1 MEKENVENA
10 GPPMKVRRLDVEK
23 VDDTVAGNRQLSVS
37 QKLLFNTDMEG
48 VDNIQNVRIVQCSN
62 DLYVVAG
69 CSVYQ
74 LSEDVCSLSPFFKLE
89 SAIKCAVPSADGKH
103 MILVDHQNV
112 LRSLSVEDCNIV
124 KEIHLERNVLFLT
137 ACSDLGSILVVFEN
151 YHCVILPEHECLSE
165 LTVDVYKQD
174 AIDLS
179 CQTKGQLLSVTYAE
193 GEVLLV
199 SDGQLVVA
207 RIIDSRFELVR
218 QIDCSQFTDMQ
229 LKSVQIL
236 DARQSL
242 LLTQNGVLFIIDRR
256 RATLVKQLFNGVQS
270 FKSFAHD
277 GKQLILIEMIDGK
290 YALYELKNLSNKI
303 WVCSVEESS
312 LFIRSLGSQLL
323 AFRIRRLQS
332 SSSLQLLELE
342 FNADPVQIVL
352 NLINTE
358 QFDVAYQIS
367 QEQGIDF
374 DKILSQADTNGSS
387 GPKLLEWIL
396 LNAEA
401 LNCVEVMCKA
411 CQCYIPASLKQLQVI
426 LNVIYGKIFGV
437 SLSQAVSEAFLD
449 FKRKFETFVIL
460 HGAEVDVRQWTDF
473 QSQSWIEILLQRVS
487 QKDFDS
493 LDIILI
499 RHHQRDFQWLAGDLK
514 QFLNATPGEINVMRY
529 SKLLSMHITPAAYKD
544 LAILDEL
551 CHWAY
556 DQCLRLADSSIDEA
570 LKLLQSVLDSQAG
583 GDNQCI
589 TPGDYV
595 KMQSMQPFL
604 VNERPQSLQNLHQ
617 LQCNMN
623 AIMALEKGLQLR
635 LEIHQEYLSLNSNDL
650 VCKVLDSFTTVD
662 SLKQAVQHE
671 SFCSMLAQF
680 QVSKEDILL
689 KYCQCMLESFGAA
702 TQPDEERV
710 YCILSLISDDT
721 SRSQCQMSY
730 LQCAKIP
737 LSMDMQNFINGIDV
751 GENEE
756 TRDLISILKCKQI
769 LWNHGYHGVDFTDKA
784 VARKV
789 FRSMCTQKSVQ
800 DIYQD
805 LEILFSHLADDL
817 QREILVDILKCCVS
831 KLSGDEVCFILSKIP
846 SRFFVLVI
854 EESIEYLRL
863 KSMRCNDYFSLSYM
877 KQLNILASAVCDS
890 QQIKCA
896 GEEFFQA
903 MSSLGSI
910 TSKIIALK
918 DEFDI
923 SLTEED
929 FKCSDVR
936 KSKLA
941 DNFMNKSYVI
951 SSAEQSRLCYLIDLG
966 VEDCVAAQL
975 QSFAVTTENLPMDLL
990 ISQMGSLQN
999 CKVEMFSELVAL
1011 ILRASVSGKD
1021 GDYSL
1026 SVLDALQAVLNG
1038 SLQNGG
1044 EHDISRWLS
1053 LLQSIEFFSIVY
1065 QTSVS
1070 GSYQS
1075 SIIGYPSSSSSSQ
1088 VDVMNRMRNILFG
1101 EQYDDQ
1107 SLIVNTKEAC
1117 NLVLGFILQRLQYS
1131 SRQVKKVSSKKAAEP
1146 DISCSDVVYF
1156 FDLNRSS
1163 LLAETAI
1170 MLEIQSKQYLT
1181 EDCITL
1187 LEKVAQRQLLKIFTC
1202 EKVDQQLA
1210 LQLLLSLPQRSGFDC
1225 IKNALAH
1232 VNKEFGRL
1240 QSIAE
1245 VGVGAALL
1253 WQQRSFSVQLET
1265 LIRNAKWWQKLTSLQ
1280 IDFVED
1286 RFRSDPEYVK
1296 SLIPVLLRCTNYDLQ
1311 LIVQYCDDLNIESD
1325 QPLYSYVQLM
1335 LQECPNL
1342 DQYKTQL
1349 IAAALSVDQRAPLLD
1364 IIKLAQQSCSLF
1376 DYEKIGI
1383 IFELVKLLDPND
1395 DISTKGELILDILKS
1410 YKRVYKKDYQSDVL
1424 LATEQC
1430 DTSSFE
1436 RLPYHLL
1443 VMNPW
1448 LVLEKELSMSTLY
1461 QLLPLSV
1468 PLSLDQDKF
1477 YICTVKSMINSST
1490 FEVAEFKLLL
1500 NKLKNIPSG
1509 LEACYSMVVAGQG
1522 KLAQKVQA
1530 LKAVLGMAEKHQS
1543 LVECRALVQKLR
1555 NEVVLKE
1562 LDLIL
1567 EQFKLTQF
1575 LSTFE
1580 GAYDLIQALHID
1592 QSVDIKVVEKVCI
1605 LICKKSQCNL
1615 QEVLSDQYL
1624 DLIKTK
1630 VARTTFKDE
1639 LPSIALK
1646 KNLCG
1651 VQENVEYVLQE
1662 QLIRIVSHLSTEVRI
1677 NLLLK
1682 TAYDQST
1689 KISTMIRIRAI
1700 IVLLKVNSSEEI
1712 NRIHK
1717 YTDIC
1722 SYLQILLYLADCED
1736 LKISVRTR
1744 ELYKLDKVAFA
1755 RSLWVNRSEERK
1767 VIQFICNLLVDYNCF
1782 QDLALWKKL
1791 LLKLIDQKQI
1801 RFVVPLLE
1809 RLNKADAL
1817 QKQSDILPGILVK
1830 CVCSIEIIQD
1840 HGLYSMLQSLLIS
1853 LQPANSSLPLNTVV
1867 ESIAQ
1872 YELLDKLALLQLLVH
1887 YDQNIVNQQV
1897 GEALNTSENGELE
1910 SLFANSLITSR
1921 GIVISSPI
1929 IRCAAFQFINE
1940 RKLFRL
1946 VYFNQ
1951 ELRQEFVQCMVNQ
1964 DWVDNMIEQC
1974 VSTKNLSLAQ
1984 EVLTL
1989 YYHRWSDKAP
1999 PEGESDLLKHFQT
2012 SRE

>member
-1 MEKENVENA
+1 MNMEKENVENA
-10 GPPMKVRRLDVEK
+10 GPPVKVRRLDIGK
-23 VDDTVAGNRQLSVS
+23 VDDAVAGTRQLSVS
-37 QKLLFNTDMEG
+37 QKVLFNTDMEG
-48 VDNIQNVRIVQCSN
+48 IDNIQNVSIVQFSKY
-62 DLYVVAG
+62 LYVVAA
-69 CSVYQ
+69 CTVYQ

-103 MILVDHQNV
+103 LILVDDQNV
-112 LRSLSVEDCNIV
+112 LRSLSVEDGTIV

-137 ACSDLGSILVVFEN
+137 ICSDLGFILLVFED
-151 YHCVILPEHECLSE
+151 YHCCILPEHERLSE
-165 LTVDVYKQD
+165 LTCDVQKQD

-179 CQTKGQLLSVTYAE
+179 CHVKGQLLSVTYAE

-199 SDGQLVVA
+199 SDGQFVVA
-207 RIIDSRFELVR
+207 RIVDSRFEVVR
-218 QIDCSQFTDMQ
+218 QFDCSQFTNLQ

-242 LLTQNGVLFIIDRR
+242 LLTQNGDLLIFDRR

-290 YALYELKNLSNKI
+290 FALYELKNLSNKI
-303 WVCSVEESS
+303 WICNVEESS

-332 SSSLQLLELE
+332 SSNLQLLELE

-352 NLINTE
+352 NFINTE
-358 QFDVAYQIS
+358 QFDVAFQVS
-367 QEQGIDF
+367 REQGINF

-411 CQCYIPASLKQLQVI
+411 CQSYIPASLKQLQVI
-426 LNVIYGKIFGV
+426 SNSIHGKIFGV

-449 FKRKFETFVIL
+449 LKRKFETFVIL
-460 HGAEVDVRQWTDF
+460 HGEEVDVRQWTDF
-473 QSQSWIEILLQRVS
+473 RSQSWIEILLQRVS

-514 QFLNATPGEINVMRY
+514 QFLNAISGDINVWRY

-551 CHWAY
+551 CRWAY
-556 DQCLRLADSSIDEA
+556 DQCLGLADSSIDEA

-617 LQCNMN
+617 LQCNMK

-635 LEIHQEYLSLNSNDL
+635 LEIHQDSLSQNSIDL
-650 VCKVLDSFTTVD
+650 VCKVLDSFTTID
-662 SLKQAVQHE
+662 SLKQTVQHE
-671 SFCSMLAQF
+671 SFCSMFAQF
-680 QVSKEDILL
+680 QVSKDDVLL

-702 TQPDEERV
+702 TQLDEERV

-737 LSMDMQNFINGIDV
+737 LSIDMQNFINGIDV

-789 FRSMCTQKSVQ
+789 FRSMCTQKSVH
-800 DIYQD
+800 DIYYD

-831 KLSGDEVCFILSKIP
+831 KLSGDEVCFVLSKTP
-846 SRFFVLVI
+846 SRFFVLVV

-863 KSMRCNDYFSLSYM
+863 KTMRSKEQVSLSCM

-903 MSSLGSI
+903 MWSLGSI

-923 SLTEED
+923 SLTEEE

-936 KSKLA
+936 KPKLA
-941 DNFMNKSYVI
+941 DYFMKKSYVI

-975 QSFAVTTENLPMDLL
+975 QSLAVTTENLPMDLL

-999 CKVEMFSELVAL
+999 CKVEMFGELVAL

-1021 GDYSL
+1021 GDFSL
-1026 SVLDALQAVLNG
+1026 SVLDALQAVLNS

-1044 EHDISRWLS
+1044 EQDISGWLS
-1053 LLQSIEFFSIVY
+1053 LLQSVEFFSIVY
-1065 QTSVS
+1065 QTSVQ

-1075 SIIGYPSSSSSSQ
+1075 SIIGYSSSSSQ

-1131 SRQVKKVSSKKAAEP
+1131 SNQVKKVSSKKAAEAA
-1146 DISCSDVVYF
+1146 ITCSDVVSF

-1170 MLEIQSKQYLT
+1170 MLEIQSKQCLL
-1181 EDCITL
+1181 EECITL

-1202 EKVDQQLA
+1202 EKADQQLA
-1210 LQLLLSLPQRSGFDC
+1210 LQLLLSLSQRSGFDC

-1342 DQYKTQL
+1342 DYYKTQL

-1364 IIKLAQQSCSLF
+1364 IIKLAQQSCSPF
-1376 DYEKIGI
+1376 DYEKIGT

-1430 DTSSFE
+1430 DTRSLE

-1500 NKLKNIPSG
+1500 NKLKNIPTG
-1509 LEACYSMVVAGQG
+1509 LESCYSMVVAGQG

-1575 LSTFE
+1575 MSTFE

-1662 QLIRIVSHLSTEVRI
+1662 QLIRIVTHLSTEVRI

-1791 LLKLIDQKQI
+1791 LFKLIDQNQI

-1817 QKQSDILPGILVK
+1817 LKQSDILPGILVK

-1853 LQPANSSLPLNTVV
+1853 LQPANYSLPLNTVL

-1872 YELLDKLALLQLLVH
+1872 YELVDKLAIIQLLVH

-1897 GEALNTSENGELE
+1897 GEALSTSEKSELE
-1910 SLFANSLITSR
+1910 SLVANSLVTSR
-1921 GIVISSPI
+1921 GIVVSFPI

-1951 ELRQEFVQCMVNQ
+1951 ELRQEFVQCMVDQ
-1964 DWVDNMIEQC
+1964 DCVDNIIEQC
-1974 VSTKNLSLAQ
+1974 ISTKNLSLAQ

-1999 PEGESDLLKHFQT
+1999 PKGESDLLTHFQT
-2012 SRE
+2012 SRK

>member
-10 GPPMKVRRLDVEK
+10 GPPMKVRRLDVGK
-23 VDDTVAGNRQLSVS
+23 VDDTVVGTRQLSVS
-37 QKLLFNTDMEG
+37 QKVRFSTDMEG
-48 VDNIQNVRIVQCSN
+48 IDNIQDFRIVQCPN

-74 LSEDVCSLSPFFKLE
+74 LSEDVCSLLPFFKLE
-89 SAIKCAVPSADGKH
+89 SVIKCAIPSADGKH
-103 MILVDHQNV
+103 LILVDQQNV
-112 LRSLSVEDCNIV
+112 LRTLNVEDCIIV
-124 KEIHLERNVLFLT
+124 KEVHLERYVLFLT
-137 ACSDLGSILVVFEN
+137 ICSDLGCILVVFDD
-151 YHCVILPEHECLSE
+151 YHCVILPEHVCLNE
-165 LTVDVYKQD
+165 LTLNVQKQH
-174 AIDLS
+174 ATDLS
-179 CQTKGQLLSVTYAE
+179 CYVKGQLLSVTYAD

-207 RIIDSRFELVR
+207 RIVESRFELVR
-218 QIDCSQFTDMQ
+218 QFDCSQFTDMQ
-229 LKSVQIL
+229 LKSVNVL
-236 DARQSL
+236 DARQLL
-242 LLTQNGVLFIIDRR
+242 LLTQNGDLFIFDRR
-256 RATLVKQLFNGVQS
+256 RATLLKQLFSGVQS
-270 FKSFAHD
+270 FKSFVHD
-277 GKQLILIEMIDGK
+277 GKQLIFIEMIDGK
-290 YALYELKNLSNKI
+290 FALYELKNVSHKI
-303 WVCSVEESS
+303 WACNIEESS
-312 LFIRSLGSQLL
+312 LFIRSFGSQLL
-323 AFRIRRLQS
+323 AFRIRSLQS
-332 SSSLQLLELE
+332 SLSIQLLELE
-342 FNADPVQIVL
+342 FNTDPVQNVL
-352 NLINTE
+352 YLIDAE
-358 QFDVAYQIS
+358 QFDVAHQVS
-367 QEQGIDF
+367 REQGIDF
-374 DKILSQADTNGSS
+374 DIILRQADINGSS

-411 CQCYIPASLKQLQVI
+411 CQSYIPASLKQLQVI
-426 LNVIYGKIFGV
+426 LNVIHGKISGV
-437 SLSQAVSEAFLD
+437 TLSPTVSEAFADL
-449 FKRKFETFVIL
+449 KRKFETFFIL
-460 HGAEVDVRQWTDF
+460 HGKEVDVRQWTDF
-473 QSQSWIEILLQRVS
+473 RSQSWIEILLQLVS
-487 QKDFDS
+487 QKDFNS

-514 QFLNATPGEINVMRY
+514 QFLYAISGEINVMRY
-529 SKLLSMHITPAAYKD
+529 SKLLSMHITPAAKKD

-551 CHWAY
+551 SHWAY
-556 DQCLRLADSSIDEA
+556 DQCLRISERSLEEA
-570 LKLLQSVLDSQAG
+570 LKFLQSVPDSQDV
-583 GDNQCI
+583 DNGCI

-604 VNERPQSLQNLHQ
+604 VIQRPQSLQNLYQ

-635 LEIHQEYLSLNSNDL
+635 LEVHQEYLSLNSIDL
-650 VCKVLDSFTTVD
+650 VCKVLDSFTTID
-662 SLKQAVQHE
+662 SLKQAVQDE

-680 QVSKEDILL
+680 QVSKDDVLL
-689 KYCQCMLESFGAA
+689 KYCQCIIQSFGVAMEF
-702 TQPDEERV
+702 DEERV

-721 SRSQCQMSY
+721 SRFQCQMSY
-730 LQCAKIP
+730 LQCAKVP
-737 LSMDMQNFINGIDV
+737 LSQDMQNFINGIDV
-751 GENEE
+751 VEDEE

-789 FRSMCTQKSVQ
+789 FRSMCIQKSVQ

-817 QREILVDILKCCVS
+817 QREILVDILKCCGS
-831 KLSGDEVCFILSKIP
+831 KLSGDEVCFVLSKVP
-846 SRFFVLVI
+846 SRFFVLVV

-863 KSMRCNDYFSLSYM
+863 KSIRSNEQVSLSFV
-877 KQLNILASAVCDS
+877 KQLNILASAVCES

-896 GEEFFQA
+896 GEEFLQS
-903 MSSLGSI
+903 MQSLGSV
-910 TSKIIALK
+910 TSKIISLK

-923 SLTEED
+923 SLTEDD

-941 DNFMNKSYVI
+941 DYFMKKSYVI

-975 QSFAVTTENLPMDLL
+975 QSLAVTTENLPMDLL

-999 CKVEMFSELVAL
+999 CKVEIFDELIAL
-1011 ILRASVSGKD
+1011 ILRASISGND
-1021 GDYSL
+1021 GGFSL
-1026 SVLDALQAVLNG
+1026 SVLDALQAVLNS

-1044 EHDISRWLS
+1044 EHDISKWLFF
-1053 LLQSIEFFSIVY
+1053 LQSVEFFSIVY
-1065 QTSVS
+1065 QTSVQ

-1075 SIIGYPSSSSSSQ
+1075 SITGYSSSSQ
-1088 VDVMNRMRNILFG
+1088 VDVMNRMRSILFG

-1117 NLVLGFILQRLQYS
+1117 NLVLGFIMQRLQFS
-1131 SRQVKKVSSKKAAEP
+1131 SNKDKKISSKKAAEP
-1146 DISCSDVVYF
+1146 DIACSDVVSF

-1170 MLEIQSKQYLT
+1170 MLELLSKQCLQ

-1240 QSIAE
+1240 QLIAE

-1265 LIRNAKWWQKLTSLQ
+1265 LIRNAKWWQRLTSLQ

-1335 LQECPNL
+1335 LQECPDL

-1364 IIKLAQQSCSLF
+1364 IIKFAQQSCSPF
-1376 DYEKIGI
+1376 DYEKIGT

-1410 YKRVYKKDYQSDVL
+1410 YKRAYKKDYQSDVL

-1430 DTSSFE
+1430 DTRSLE
-1436 RLPYHLL
+1436 RLPYHVL

-1448 LVLEKELSMSTLY
+1448 LVLEKELSLSTLY

-1468 PLSLDQDKF
+1468 PLGLGQDKF
-1477 YICTVKSMINSST
+1477 YICTIKSMINSST

-1509 LEACYSMVVAGQG
+1509 LEACYSMVVTGQG

-1567 EQFKLTQF
+1567 EQFTLTQF
-1575 LSTFE
+1575 MSTFE
-1580 GAYDLIQALHID
+1580 GAYDLIQALHLD

-1646 KNLCG
+1646 NNLCG
-1651 VQENVEYVLQE
+1651 IQENVEYVLQE
-1662 QLIRIVSHLSTEVRI
+1662 QLIRIVTHLSTEVRI
-1677 NLLLK
+1677 NHLLK

-1767 VIQFICNLLVDYNCF
+1767 VVQFICNLLVDYNCF

-1809 RLNKADAL
+1809 RLNKADTL
-1817 QKQSDILPGILVK
+1817 QKQSDILHSILVK
-1830 CVCSIEIIQD
+1830 CVCAIEIIQ
-1840 HGLYSMLQSLLIS
+1840 GLDVYTTLQSLLIS
-1853 LQPANSSLPLNTVV
+1853 LQPADSSLPLDTVL

-1872 YELLDKLALLQLLVH
+1872 YGLADKLAILQLLVH
-1887 YDQNIVNQQV
+1887 YDQTIVNRQA
-1897 GEALNTSENGELE
+1897 GEALSTSDRAELE
-1910 SLFANSLITSR
+1910 SLFENSLVTSS

-1929 IRCAAFQFINE
+1929 ILCAAFQFINE

-1951 ELRQEFVQCMVNQ
+1951 ELRQEFVHCMVNQ
-1964 DWVDNMIEQC
+1964 DCVDNIIEQC
-1974 VSTKNLSLAQ
+1974 VSTKNSSLAQ

-1999 PEGESDLLKHFQT
+1999 SEGEYDLLKHFQT
-2012 SRE
+2012 SRQ